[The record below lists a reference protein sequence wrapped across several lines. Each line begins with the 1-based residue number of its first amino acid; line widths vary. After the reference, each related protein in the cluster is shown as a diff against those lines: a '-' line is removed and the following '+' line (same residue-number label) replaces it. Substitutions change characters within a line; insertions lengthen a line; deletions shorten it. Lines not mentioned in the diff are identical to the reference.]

1 MASIE
6 LTQEELEKYVGVE
19 VLKIVGPERQREL
32 LVAAIEEVA
41 ESYSCRSAVDQVVK
55 AALAEAVRESL
66 KEPEM
71 AQRIMTLGRQRIED
85 VIGAE
90 ARTTG

>member
-1 MASIE
+1 MATIE
-6 LTQEELEKYVGVE
+6 FTQDELKKYVGVE

-41 ESYSCRSAVDQVVK
+41 KTYSCHAAVERVVQ
-55 AALAEAVRESL
+55 AALAEAVRELL

-71 AQRIMTLGRQRIED
+71 AERIMVLGRQRIED